1 MKTFSTRYSHR
12 EDSHASPGNRFGGSV
27 TSTFASIASNK
38 LRNASGKLRN
48 ASDKLRNASGKLKTA
63 SGKLREVGRRYQNSK
78 SERIHGDVAY
88 ETDSRDLYQE
98 NRHKQNDSRD
108 DFLTNEERVQEL
120 RDQSQYLREKAKYLQ
135 TLSVKSDD
143 DFITSELADIHD
155 NYNEQLKNMNMLI
168 KEWEQLKFHSSF
180 KDLSMNSTSSS
191 DRIGEDT
198 DVNPVNVVGRE
209 IV

>member
-1 MKTFSTRYSHR
+1 MMKTFSTRYSHR
-12 EDSHASPGNRFGGSV
+12 EDSHVSPGNRFGGSV

-48 ASDKLRNASGKLKTA
+48 ASGKLKNA

-78 SERIHGDVAY
+78 SERIHDDVAY

-108 DFLTNEERVQEL
+108 NFLTNEERVQEL
-120 RDQSQYLREKAKYLQ
+120 RDQSQYLREKAKYLK

-143 DFITSELADIHD
+143 DFINSELADIHD

-180 KDLSMNSTSSS
+180 KDVSMNSNSSS
-191 DRIGEDT
+191 DLIGEDT

>member
-1 MKTFSTRYSHR
+1 MMKTFSTRYSHR

-38 LRNASGKLRN
+38 LRNAS
-48 ASDKLRNASGKLKTA
+48 DKLRNASGKLKTA

-78 SERIHGDVAY
+78 SERIDVAY

-180 KDLSMNSTSSS
+180 KDLSMNSTSLS